1 MKISISACVIAKNE
15 EENIGRW
22 LESMKHVADE
32 MIVVDTGSTDRT
44 AAMAREAGA
53 DVYLFD
59 WCNDFSAAKNFAL
72 EQAKGNW
79 ILFLDAD
86 EYFTPAAQAKVRPLL
101 MRLEPNLRIEGVLCR
116 LVNIDVDDGNRVMTT
131 LVQLRIFRNRK
142 NLRYEGR
149 IHEVLTITE
158 GRPLELA
165 NEIEIYHTGYS
176 THIVQ
181 AKLRRDLRL
190 LQERIAANNGRQEPM
205 DDRYFMD
212 IWYGLQDYDKAI
224 LYAKKLLAHGNL
236 PPELKGRAYETWA
249 SSCMYAQHPAA
260 ETDRCLT
267 EAIRE
272 CPGLAEFPFMR
283 GLCRFEQRQYL
294 QAEEDLQAGLRL
306 REAYAKDTVAGVMDN
321 AVRLLPSVYWRLG
334 ELAEKQL
341 DAQAAQEYYWQ
352 GLQQNRYHSGLF
364 LSFFHFLQRQRIDA
378 ADIIEVLNAIY
389 DKKADAAFLA
399 QHLSRQ
405 NGGLVY
411 VYYAGQAGE
420 DKRQVLGCLAG
431 GRPDGAAE
439 LADRQLRFL
448 YRLLA
453 LAGDQAAETLLPA
466 KRGKILQAAIRWRSD
481 REKGESDD
489 IPGEKTA
496 ISLTDQADGCAAV
509 EQGH

>member
-22 LESMKHVADE
+22 LDSMKNVADE

-44 AAMAREAGA
+44 VAMAEAAGA
-53 DVYLFD
+53 NVYHFD
-59 WCNDFSAAKNFAL
+59 WCDDFAAAKNFAL
-72 EQAKGNW
+72 DQARGNW

-86 EYFTPAAQAKVRPLL
+86 EYFTPAAQVKVRPLL
-101 MRLEPNLRIEGVLCR
+101 MRLEPNLKLEGVLCR
-116 LVNIDVDDGNRVMTT
+116 LVNIDVDDGNRIMTT
-131 LVQLRIFRNRK
+131 LIQLRMFRNRK

-149 IHEVLTITE
+149 IHEVLTVTE

-181 AKLRRDLRL
+181 AKLRRNLQL
-190 LQERIAANNGRQEPM
+190 MQERIAANNGQQEPM

-224 LYAKKLLAHGNL
+224 WYAQKLLVHDDL
-236 PPELKGRAYETWA
+236 SPEMKGRAYETWA
-249 SSCMYAQHPAA
+249 SSCMQAHHPAE

-272 CPGLAEFPFMR
+272 CPALAEFPLMR
-283 GLCRFEQRQYL
+283 GLCRFEQRNYL
-294 QAEEDLQAGLRL
+294 QAAEDLQAGLRL
-306 REAYAKDTVAGVMDN
+306 REVYAKDTVEGVMDN
-321 AVRLLPSVYWRLG
+321 AMRLLPSVYWRLG
-334 ELAEKQL
+334 ELAEMQF
-341 DAQAAQEYYWQ
+341 DAQSAQDYYWQ

-364 LSFFHFLQRQRIDA
+364 LAFFHFLQRQQINA
-378 ADIIEVLNAIY
+378 ADIIEVFNAIY

-399 QHLSRQ
+399 QHLARQ

-411 VYYAGQAGE
+411 VYYAKQAE
-420 DKRQVLGCLAG
+420 DDKRQVLGCLAA

-439 LADRQLRFL
+439 LAARQLQFL
-448 YRLLA
+448 YRLLVM
-453 LAGDQAAETLLPA
+453 AEDKTAEALLPA
-466 KRGKILQAAIRWRSD
+466 KREKIMQAAMRWQSD
-481 REKGESDD
+481 NGKG
-489 IPGEKTA
+489 
-496 ISLTDQADGCAAV
+496 
-509 EQGH
+509 